1 MPITS
6 YLAHAIKGQ
15 KKDLIKQLSG
25 LQNCDIIPAE
35 NQDIVVVV
43 TDTEDT
49 IQEDIL
55 KEQIEAFASLKL
67 LALVSGFNTPKND

>member
-15 KKDLIKQLSG
+15 KEVLIKQLSG